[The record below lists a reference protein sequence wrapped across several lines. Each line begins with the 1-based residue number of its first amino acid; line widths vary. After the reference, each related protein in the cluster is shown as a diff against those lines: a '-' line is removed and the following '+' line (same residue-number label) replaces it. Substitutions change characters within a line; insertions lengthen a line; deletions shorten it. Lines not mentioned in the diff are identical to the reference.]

1 MVIGM
6 EYKRI
11 RFGDLNRSQGGCRA
25 LYELSEE
32 VAYDRGRTRY
42 VIADFAYTFDHGP
55 ETMVFPCDKDGNVL
69 SWGELWESY
78 GDAVSD
84 DSAVA
89 AFCAARNLPGRFRE
103 VLGL

>member
-1 MVIGM
+1 MI

-32 VAYDRGRTRY
+32 VAYSTGRTRY

-55 ETMVFPCDKDGNVL
+55 ETMVFPSDKDGNVL
-69 SWGELWESY
+69 NWGELWVSY

-84 DSAVA
+84 DLAVS
-89 AFCAARNLPGRFRE
+89 AFCMAMGLPERFRE